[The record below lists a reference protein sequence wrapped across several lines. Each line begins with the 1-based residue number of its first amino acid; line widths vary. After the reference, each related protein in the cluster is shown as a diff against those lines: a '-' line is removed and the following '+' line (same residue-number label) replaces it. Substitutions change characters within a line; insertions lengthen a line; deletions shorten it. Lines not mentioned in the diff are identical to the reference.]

1 MHDGAILIE
10 NNQIIATRVIL
21 PVSDSPNVPS
31 RYGLRH
37 RAALGI
43 SEKTDSLVIVIS
55 EQTGKLVYVKNG
67 EFIKIKSPEE
77 LKEKLIPDLN
87 E

>member
-1 MHDGAILIE
+1 M
-10 NNQIIATRVIL
+10 
-21 PVSDSPNVPS
+21 SDSSDVPS

-43 SEKTDSLVIVIS
+43 SEKTDSLIIVIS

-77 LKEKLIPDLN
+77 LKEKLIQDLN
-87 E
+87 Q

>member
-1 MHDGAILIE
+1 MKVFFKNSPLHDGAILIE

-67 EFIKIKSPEE
+67 EFIKIKIS
-77 LKEKLIPDLN
+77 
-87 E
+87 

>member
-1 MHDGAILIE
+1 M
-10 NNQIIATRVIL
+10 
-21 PVSDSPNVPS
+21 PVSDSSDVPS

-43 SEKTDSLVIVIS
+43 SEKTDSLIIVIS
-55 EQTGKLVYVKNG
+55 EQTGKLVYVKSG

-77 LKEKLIPDLN
+77 LKEKLIQDLN
-87 E
+87 Q

>member
-1 MHDGAILIE
+1 M
-10 NNQIIATRVIL
+10 
-21 PVSDSPNVPS
+21 SDSSDVPS

-43 SEKTDSLVIVIS
+43 SEKTDSLIIVIS
-55 EQTGKLVYVKNG
+55 EQTGKLVYVKSG

-77 LKEKLIPDLN
+77 LKEKLIQDIN
-87 E
+87 Q